1 MKVWHQYVQQ
11 GLYTPANATSL
22 LIGTFPSILVRKAFN
37 RVRSTDVDF
46 FYGSAD
52 NNFWKDLGIIYRRSF
67 PQDHSE
73 EAIKERERLL
83 DDLRLGLTDA
93 ILSCETKGSAMDLA
107 LEKIELNTT
116 IINVLD
122 EHPAIETLY
131 FTSSSG
137 KTNAESLTLKM
148 LRENKRIS
156 KMRIEQNSP
165 RMRHF
170 LYRDERNK
178 ERLLKSITL
187 YSPSPLA
194 EQWGVTPEKRRAQY
208 KQQLPALA

>member
-1 MKVWHQYVQQ
+1 MRVWHQYVQQ
-11 GLYTPANATSL
+11 GLYTPANATGL

-37 RVRSTDVDF
+37 RMRPTDVDF

-52 NNFWKDLGIIYRRSF
+52 NNFWKDLGIIYKRSF
-67 PQDHSE
+67 RQDHSE

-83 DDLRLGLTDA
+83 DDLKLGLSDA
-93 ILSCETKGSAMDLA
+93 ILSCETKGSAVDLA
-107 LEKIELNTT
+107 LQNIELNTT
-116 IINVLD
+116 IVDVLD
-122 EHPAIETLY
+122 QHPTIEALY

-148 LRENKRIS
+148 LREEGRIS
-156 KMRIEQNSP
+156 KMKIIQTSP

-170 LYRDERNK
+170 LYRDKKNK

-187 YSPSPLA
+187 YSPAPLA
-194 EQWGVTPEKRRAQY
+194 EQWCITPEKLRVQY
-208 KQQLPALA
+208 QQYLPSLA